1 MTVGAVYAWLAV
13 FWLLMVVGLVRLLEV
28 LA

>member
-1 MTVGAVYAWLAV
+1 MTVPAVVLWCVA
-13 FWLLMVVGLVRLLEV
+13 FWLLFVLGLVRLLEV